1 MSELSPCQN
10 CGGMNCRWSYGPF
23 CEAIAIQ
30 MMQVDGARILA
41 PGQLDPYTI
50 AQVMAELSGN
60 PGELL
65 DAVASAI
72 RGDGSDLCDTPW
84 ETLSDERKTGWRGD
98 AERAIAVVKDFL
110 TTRAAAI
117 RTLAKGLDQK

>member
-50 AQVMAELSGN
+50 ERCAEVAQYGGCTSSGCDVRY
-60 PGELL
+60 GEN
-65 DAVASAI
+65 AASWH
-72 RGDGSDLCDTPW
+72 SDLCPSGIATRIRA
-84 ETLSDERKTGWRGD
+84 LARKEG
-98 AERAIAVVKDFL
+98 E
-110 TTRAAAI
+110 
-117 RTLAKGLDQK
+117 